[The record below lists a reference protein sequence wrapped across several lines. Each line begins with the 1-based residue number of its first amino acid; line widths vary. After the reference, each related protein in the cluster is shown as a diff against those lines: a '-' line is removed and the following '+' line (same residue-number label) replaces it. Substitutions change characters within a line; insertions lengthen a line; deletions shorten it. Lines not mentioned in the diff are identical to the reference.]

1 MKIAVLGTG
10 SVGRTISIKLN
21 ELGHEVTIGTRTIVD
36 TMNRELSEGITLNN
50 WFTEHSTIKLETFKE
65 ACSHARIIFNCTG
78 GLVSL
83 AVLDSIGKE
92 ELSGKILIDVA
103 NPLDFSNGMPPTLS
117 VSNSDSL
124 AEQIQ
129 RSYPELHVVK
139 ALNTMTAGLM
149 INPGLLSGDHNVFIC
164 GDDEHSKV
172 IVSDLLMS
180 FGWQKDAI
188 IDLGDITAARGTEMI
203 LPIWLRLWS
212 KLGTAE
218 FNFHIQQN

>member
-21 ELGHEVTIGTRTIVD
+21 ELGHEVTIGTRAIVD
-36 TMNRELSEGITLNN
+36 TMNRELSEGVTLNN

-129 RSYPELHVVK
+129 RSYPELYVVK

-172 IVSDLLMS
+172 IVSDLLKS
-180 FGWQKDAI
+180 FGWKNDAI